1 MRVYLAGPEVFL
13 PNARIILDLKGS
25 LTRSAGFEP
34 VSPGD
39 VAIDTMPD
47 KHELGLAI
55 SVVNERLMK
64 SADAIIANLT
74 PFRGISADAGTVYEL
89 GFMCG
94 QGKLAF
100 AYTNLADDYFLRTV
114 AYYGGKVITG
124 LDGRNRGH
132 DGLSIENFD
141 MVDNLMVDGG
151 IDSCG
156 GSIVRGNV
164 APEERYT
171 NMRAFKECLKMVALS
186 FGVS

>member
-13 PNARIILDLKGS
+13 PNARIILELKGS

-39 VAIDTMPD
+39 IAMATMPD
-47 KHELGLAI
+47 KYELGLAI
-55 SVVNERLMK
+55 SVVNERLMI

-74 PFRGISADAGTVYEL
+74 PFRGVSADAGTVYEL

-100 AYTNLADDYFLRTV
+100 AYTNLVDDYFRRTV

-151 IDSCG
+151 IDSRG
-156 GSIVRGNV
+156 GAIVRGNA
-164 APEERYT
+164 APEELYT
-171 NMRAFKECLKMVALS
+171 NMRAFKEILETVALG